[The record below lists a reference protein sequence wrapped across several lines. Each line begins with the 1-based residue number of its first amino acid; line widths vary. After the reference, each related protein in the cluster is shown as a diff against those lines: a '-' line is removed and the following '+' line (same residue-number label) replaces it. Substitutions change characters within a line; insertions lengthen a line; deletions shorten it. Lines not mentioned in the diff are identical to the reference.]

1 LEYVDY
7 TSQPE
12 LQICYPLTL
21 LRKEMTEHPELIA
34 DLGLNPT
41 DRNHIA
47 AAAA

>member
-1 LEYVDY
+1 
-7 TSQPE
+7 
-12 LQICYPLTL
+12 
-21 LRKEMTEHPELIA
+21 MTENPELIA